1 MLSFFSGLSNRNRFL
16 LSAAAAGVGVVFL
29 LCGLISVFR
38 LSEGGVEVKLVLA
51 LLVGALM
58 LLAVALIRREGCD
71 MSTLLLALLPL
82 GAAFYLRILCLDY
95 VSPEY
100 ELTLA
105 PWVDFFRDNGFF
117 AAIREPIGNFSTP
130 YLYLL
135 AIFSMLP
142 LPTIYL
148 VKLCVMLFDLLLAWG
163 GMRIVRV
170 FRPQSRMPEAAFLL
184 LFLLPTVVINGV
196 LWGYGESMTASLMLL
211 SLASVLENHP
221 LRSVGFSA
229 LAFCFSP
236 QAAYVLPVLAVV
248 WFVQRVRL
256 NHLAAFP
263 IAGLAVMTPAL
274 LMGKPLGDILGVA
287 YRQMK
292 LDAAFL
298 SLNAPS
304 LFALLPQPEGGS
316 LFLAVLGI
324 VLALTAAFGM
334 LLLCFRLRR
343 RLRDQELILLAL
355 LFALTLPFL
364 LPHTRE
370 RYFFLAA
377 ALSVT
382 IACVDL
388 RRLPTAA
395 LCQLAVV
402 GGYYAS
408 LMGKPVF
415 PMWLGALM
423 VLLSVVLLTEDYL
436 PWDFSGRLEAL
447 FKGSKRRER
456 KGSEGS
462 APGGKRGAQKA
473 EEKNSG
479 NFQKTY

>member
-1 MLSFFSGLSNRNRFL
+1 MLSFFSGLSNRNKIL
-16 LSAAAAGVGVVFL
+16 LSAVAAGIGAVLL
-29 LCGLISVFR
+29 LCALISVFR
-38 LSEGGVEVKLVLA
+38 LSEGGIEVKLVLA

-71 MSTLLLALLPL
+71 MITLMLALLPL

-117 AAIREPIGNFSTP
+117 AAVREPIGNFSTP

-184 LFLLPTVVINGV
+184 LFLLPTVVLNGV
-196 LWGYGESMTASLMLL
+196 LWGYVESMTASLMLL

-221 LRSVGFSA
+221 LRSVAFSA

-236 QAAYVLPVLAVV
+236 QAVYVLPVLAVV

-256 NHLAAFP
+256 NHLIVFP
-263 IAGLAVMTPAL
+263 VTGLVVMLPAL

-292 LDAAFL
+292 MDAASL

-316 LFLAVLGI
+316 LFLSVLG
-324 VLALTAAFGM
+324 VGLALTAAFGM

-355 LFALTLPFL
+355 MFSLTLPFL
-364 LPHTRE
+364 LPHTHE

-382 IACVDL
+382 IACIDL

-402 GGYYAS
+402 DGYHAS
-408 LMGKPVF
+408 LMGKTVF
-415 PMWLGALM
+415 PLWLGALM
-423 VLLSVVLLTEDYL
+423 VLLSVLLLAEDYL
-436 PWDFSGRLEAL
+436 PWDFGGRLAAL
-447 FKGSKRRER
+447 FRGTKRKAR
-456 KGSEGS
+456 KGPEGGS
-462 APGGKRGAQKA
+462 RKREEEAQTA
-473 EEKNSG
+473 QEKNRQI
-479 NFQKTY
+479 F

>member
-1 MLSFFSGLSNRNRFL
+1 MRSFFSGLSNRNKFL
-16 LSAAAAGVGVVFL
+16 LSAAVAAVGIVCL
-29 LCGLISVFR
+29 LCALISVFR
-38 LSEGGVEVKLVLA
+38 LSEGGVEAKLVLA
-51 LLVGALM
+51 LMTGALIM
-58 LLAVALIRREGCD
+58 LSLALMRREGCD
-71 MSTLLLALLPL
+71 AATLMLALLPL
-82 GAAFYLRILCLDY
+82 GAAFYLRILCMDY
-95 VSPEY
+95 ISPDY
-100 ELTLA
+100 ELVLA

-117 AAIREPIGNFSTP
+117 AAIREPIGNYSTP

-135 AIFSMLP
+135 AMFSMLP
-142 LPTIYL
+142 LPTVYL
-148 VKLCVMLFDLLLAWG
+148 LKLCVMLFDLLLAWG

-170 FRPQSRMPEAAFLL
+170 FRPQSRLPEVTFLL
-184 LFLLPTVVINGV
+184 LFLLPTVVLNGV
-196 LWGYGESMTASLMLL
+196 LWGYDESMMASLMLL

-221 LRSVGFSA
+221 LRSVAFSA
-229 LAFCFSP
+229 LAFCFNP
-236 QAAYVLPVLAVV
+236 QAVYVLPVLAVV

-256 NHLAAFP
+256 NHLLVFP
-263 IAGLAVMTPAL
+263 VTVLAVMLPAL
-274 LMGKPLGDILGVA
+274 LMGKPLGDILGVV

-316 LFLAVLGI
+316 LFLTVLGI
-324 VLALTAAFGM
+324 ALALSAALAI

-355 LFALTLPFL
+355 MFAMALPFL
-364 LPHTRE
+364 LPHTHE

-377 ALSVT
+377 ALSVVT
-382 IACVDL
+382 ACADL

-402 GGYYAS
+402 GGYHAS

-423 VLLSVVLLTEDYL
+423 ILLAIFLLAEDYL
-436 PWDFSGRLEAL
+436 PWDLGGRIAGL
-447 FKGSKRRER
+447 FRGARRRER
-456 KGSEGS
+456 PASEG
-462 APGGKRGAQKA
+462 APSRGEQREQEAGGK
-473 EEKNSG
+473 
-479 NFQKTY
+479 KTGKILK